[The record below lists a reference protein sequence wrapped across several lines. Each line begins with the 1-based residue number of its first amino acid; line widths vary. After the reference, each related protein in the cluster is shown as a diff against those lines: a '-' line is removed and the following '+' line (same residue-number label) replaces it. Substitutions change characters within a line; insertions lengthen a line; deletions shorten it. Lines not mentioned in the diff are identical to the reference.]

1 MNKLKN
7 EKDVAVNE
15 LQRHVEEEN
24 VKNNQFQVQIQ
35 QLNAEKESLAQENI
49 ELKSST
55 SNQFE
60 IVDDDPTNLHDLGL
74 QNDEKSSKKVKKRK
88 LEDSLDLAN
97 YHHPVEQHTSTPAIQ
112 SFQDPNEITKI
123 FEKKPLTT
131 EVEIMNFIN
140 SELWEKP
147 KEEIKNRHLE
157 EELKNAKDGI
167 AKMEVENL
175 RILQHKF
182 TKKANIGFNNA
193 SLLDNAPNGD
203 VTNFPSNSMMRKTKK
218 RFPCKLCDKS
228 YSGNFNL
235 KSHIDIVHKGLRE
248 FKCDLCVEEEKTFG
262 RRETL
267 KTHLALVHGKVEI
280 NEESRIK
287 AEKKYSCQICEKS
300 YTQPHNLKSH
310 MESCHTLVEE
320 IDDQKIEN
328 MDKFSEAKA
337 ELEMGYVNSSSS
349 IEMKAEN
356 QAENQDDESSMKN
369 VHEGAK
375 SSNSFDDR
383 IEIKL
388 EPSNENTNESPNNS
402 EMISHKN
409 LNDFVPNLNGSSTTN
424 INYMINSNNFQQ
436 NEIKPPSNAKKF
448 ACKQCDKSFTL
459 NFNLKNHIKIIHENL
474 REFGCNQP
482 DCNSNFGRR
491 QTLMTHLMLVHGIVA
506 TKDKNETKHAR
517 KYRCKHCEKGYTTS
531 TNLKLHMKNVHEG
544 GKNTSLILNDEEE
557 QFTCENCKYE
567 SNASFNTKELLELHI
582 LQYHSDDE

>member
-35 QLNAEKESLAQENI
+35 QLNAEKESLVQENI
-49 ELKSST
+49 ELKSS

-60 IVDDDPTNLHDLGL
+60 IVEDDDPTNLHDLCL

-409 LNDFVPNLNGSSTTN
+409 LNDFVPNLNGSSTT
-424 INYMINSNNFQQ
+424 ISGGSISNQ
-436 NEIKPPSNAKKF
+436 
-448 ACKQCDKSFTL
+448 
-459 NFNLKNHIKIIHENL
+459 IKI
-474 REFGCNQP
+474 
-482 DCNSNFGRR
+482 
-491 QTLMTHLMLVHGIVA
+491 
-506 TKDKNETKHAR
+506 
-517 KYRCKHCEKGYTTS
+517 
-531 TNLKLHMKNVHEG
+531 
-544 GKNTSLILNDEEE
+544 
-557 QFTCENCKYE
+557 
-567 SNASFNTKELLELHI
+567 
-582 LQYHSDDE
+582 